1 MDQYLGCTIFLN
13 PTWKIKHFL
22 LNIFLTRKTLKSKQD
37 FVCWRSKYIKWHRFD
52 WLVAVTGLGAIQ
64 IIRDTFFEFLRF
76 VCFEVW
82 NELER
87 SVIKTSASNISTF
100 VATEASLSPFIKNY
114 NAKIFLLFCFQ
125 LETKINQKEK

>member
-1 MDQYLGCTIFLN
+1 MDQYLGWTIFLN

-87 SVIKTSASNISTF
+87 SVIKASVSNISTRVATF
-100 VATEASLSPFIKNY
+100 VAIYKKLHH
-114 NAKIFLLFCFQ
+114 KIFLLFCFQ